1 MQSERPGSSIVE
13 LDEYL
18 VCGAPDGGEV
28 PHTVD
33 LSGLGKRLAPSQ
45 WA

>member
-28 PHTVD
+28 LQALLPP
-33 LSGLGKRLAPSQ
+33 G
-45 WA
+45 

>member
-28 PHTVD
+28 PQALLPPGWEMHLLPED
-33 LSGLGKRLAPSQ
+33 
-45 WA
+45 